1 MLRNPEII
9 QEPELRDAYT
19 KQNAE
24 MYSFISK
31 KYRRA
36 LQTGSRPHHVE
47 GSGSAAVQ
55 AVENDFCGAMFV
67 LLDLHCSQSYKKKLS
82 LEQYFTAAPGKL
94 AGSDVIMP
102 LLKTLQNAIHEATR
116 LGVKTDFV
124 IIRQFAEVLR
134 ERSTIFTEIV
144 AKYLGKSHAEIRDLG
159 WENDSLPQFDL
170 LISEA
175 IDKLR
180 HSPISI
186 SPAGNVNQVNNTFD
200 TVAAEIDA
208 YGDSATT
215 FSVNASKAGASDQ
228 NFRDKAAF
236 LQQKCKLI
244 CCVKD
249 CDIEVRNFIARR
261 TTEMMLEKNLN
272 LADHEALCAP
282 CHRKLEIDQEVTYLT
297 MKNGKRR
304 ERIGFGGDKKAAAK
318 RKDGQGKD
326 AKDKKPR
333 MTVNGKVN
341 AMMEILENIGH
352 QMGSNGQLGT
362 NPADLATKVV
372 EAPAI
377 PPPAERTPTTSFT
390 DRMVQLRGDN

>member
-1 MLRNPEII
+1 LFRVANSD
-9 QEPELRDAYT
+9 LHT
-19 KQNAE
+19 
-24 MYSFISK
+24 
-31 KYRRA
+31 
-36 LQTGSRPHHVE
+36 RPWRFSA
-47 GSGSAAVQ
+47 GMFRIRLPPSAA
-55 AVENDFCGAMFV
+55 AGFLFCRFLRLCQKWLFV
-67 LLDLHCSQSYKKKLS
+67 
-82 LEQYFTAAPGKL
+82 
-94 AGSDVIMP
+94 
-102 LLKTLQNAIHEATR
+102 
-116 LGVKTDFV
+116 
-124 IIRQFAEVLR
+124 
-134 ERSTIFTEIV
+134 
-144 AKYLGKSHAEIRDLG
+144 
-159 WENDSLPQFDL
+159 
-170 LISEA
+170 